1 MDVYDD
7 CRLQDRRLVGMDFR
21 DKKLYL
27 PLQAADMVAYRLRKT
42 TEEAVKHG
50 PLERPSELDLRL
62 FFKRINERRA
72 ALKMF
77 IGE

>member
-7 CRLQDRRLVGMDFR
+7 CCRHDKRLAGMDFK

-50 PLERPSELDLRL
+50 PIESPSELDLRL